1 MRVCHGVQ
9 STNPPSPEDYPCL
22 PSLADFRIDR
32 NSRTSLLLP
41 VFVKIYAST
50 PPPPTCSEPQ
60 LAYGKFQILDR
71 NLRRLFLIVRSQS
84 GNSLSDTSPAQI
96 PDRFP
101 PSHIFSRSSLLPP
114 ASPASTHKYS
124 DRSAGGFFPA

>member
-9 STNPPSPEDYPCL
+9 STKPSSPEDYPCL
-22 PSLADFRIDR
+22 PSLAVFRIDR
-32 NSRTSLLLP
+32 NSRTSPLLP
-41 VFVKIYAST
+41 VSVKIYAST

-60 LAYGKFQILDR
+60 LAYGRFQILDR

-101 PSHIFSRSSLLPP
+101 PLIYSLAPPYCLLQVLHQHINTRIGLL
-114 ASPASTHKYS
+114 A
-124 DRSAGGFFPA
+124 DFFP